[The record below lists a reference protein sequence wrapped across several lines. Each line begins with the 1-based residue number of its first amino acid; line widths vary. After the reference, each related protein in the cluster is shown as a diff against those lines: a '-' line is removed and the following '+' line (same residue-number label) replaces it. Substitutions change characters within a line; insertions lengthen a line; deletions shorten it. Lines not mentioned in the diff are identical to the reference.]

1 MRLTYTDDP
10 PTYPS
15 DPPAQDFIDKL
26 IADRKTHNLPL
37 GALYRTI
44 LISPSLSPPFHD
56 FFSAIRYSSTVP
68 EDMREL
74 AMCRVGAINGA
85 AYEWAH
91 HEPLMRKAGVSEEG
105 AETVRTAER
114 GRVGKEGEG
123 GLSGRLWVVMAYCDA
138 VTDMVVDDGGFERVK
153 GVLGGDE
160 RAVLE
165 LSMFSAC

>member
-153 GVLGGDE
+153 GVLGGM
-160 RAVLE
+160 RGRCW
-165 LSMFSAC
+165 S